1 MGGPDL
7 LSWGFFGV
15 PFTTVTRLLKDMCIY
30 TTVTTTTSLLLY
42 APRQLHPLYTQ
53 R

>member
-1 MGGPDL
+1 MGGPDSL
-7 LSWGFFGV
+7 YRGLFGV
-15 PFTTVTRLLKDMCIY
+15 PFITVTRLLRDMCIY
-30 TTVTTTTSLLLY
+30 TPVTTTTSLLLY